1 MMRMGIF
8 CMRRW
13 RGWVNKNDVGGLDA
27 YLEKCSDRNEAVT
40 MAYKSGGYA
49 MAQIEEYFSVHDSIL

>member
-1 MMRMGIF
+1 
-8 CMRRW
+8 MRRW